1 MKKETRTVVYDDGL
15 RLEAYHFEGI
25 VQPFPNHFHE
35 HYVIGFVEDGTRRLS
50 CRNREYSI
58 EKGSIVLFN
67 PGDSHACVQSDD
79 GTFDYRGFNIAKE
92 VMIDLA
98 EEACGKRQLPGFSEN
113 IIYDDE
119 AAFYLRRLH
128 EMVMKGNDDFG
139 KEEILLLLISLLIQ
153 NYGQPFENCI
163 PECSREIEKACEYME
178 QHFTERIYLDQICR
192 YAGLS
197 KSTLLRA
204 FTKSKGITP
213 YRYLET
219 IRINEAKKLLA
230 EEVPPVEV
238 AIRTGFSDQ
247 SHFTNYFNQFIG
259 LAPGI
264 YREIFSE
271 KDGDGGQMERK
282 NRSDGK

>member
-25 VQPFPNHFHE
+25 VQTFPNHFHE

-50 CRNREYSI
+50 CRNREYFI

-67 PGDSHACVQSDD
+67 PGDNHACVQSDD

-92 VMIDLA
+92 VMLNLA
-98 EEACGKRQLPGFSEN
+98 EEVSGKRQLPGFSEN

-119 AAFYLRRLH
+119 AAFYLRQLH
-128 EMVMKGNDDFG
+128 EMVMKGKDDFG
-139 KEEILLLLISLLIQ
+139 KEETLLFLISLLIQ
-153 NYGQPFENCI
+153 NYGQPFENRI
-163 PECSREIEKACEYME
+163 PECSGEIEKACEYME
-178 QHFTERIYLDQICR
+178 RHFTERIYLDQICR

-197 KSTLLRA
+197 RSTLLRA
-204 FTKSKGITP
+204 FTKSKGVTP

-219 IRINEAKKLLA
+219 IRINEAKRLLA

-271 KDGDGGQMERK
+271 KDGDGRQMERK

>member
-67 PGDSHACVQSDD
+67 PGDNHACVQSDD

-92 VMIDLA
+92 VMLDLA
-98 EEACGKRQLPGFSEN
+98 EEVSGKRQLPGFSEN

-163 PECSREIEKACEYME
+163 PECSGEIEKVCEYME
-178 QHFTERIYLDQICR
+178 QHFTERIYPDQICS

-213 YRYLET
+213 YRYLE
-219 IRINEAKKLLA
+219 
-230 EEVPPVEV
+230 
-238 AIRTGFSDQ
+238 D
-247 SHFTNYFNQFIG
+247 
-259 LAPGI
+259 
-264 YREIFSE
+264 
-271 KDGDGGQMERK
+271 RK
-282 NRSDGK
+282 SVV